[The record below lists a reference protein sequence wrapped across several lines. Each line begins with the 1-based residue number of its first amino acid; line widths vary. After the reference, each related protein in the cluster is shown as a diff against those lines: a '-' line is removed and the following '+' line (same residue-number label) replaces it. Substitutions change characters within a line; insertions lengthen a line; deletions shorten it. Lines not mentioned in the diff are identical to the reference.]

1 MMVVLSALLMIA
13 LVVFT
18 IAAGSNT
25 NLVNV
30 QDSISAKSDAYAL
43 SAVLNYVYLAGD
55 GASYSFTTRNMQEG
69 ENITISGFSVSVDRG
84 RTSQSAPILDGK
96 VNASSPGM
104 GHMLVTNNRG
114 EIDIGK

>member
-1 MMVVLSALLMIA
+1 MVVLSALLMIA

-55 GASYSFTTRNMQEG
+55 GASYSFTTKNMLEG

-84 RTSQSAPILDGK
+84 RASQSASILDGK
-96 VNASSPGM
+96 VNTSSPGL